1 MSLAK
6 GEEGQHQMKEPRSEY
21 FSCLHIHMHLCA
33 HVCISHVCK
42 CNQSLWFMFW
52 ITKQPHHMAYKLSDV
67 GFKSDQ
73 KSPNH
78 LIHQYIWNR
87 TLLFVLYFIIVACHI
102 VQFTFEYSRWA

>member
-1 MSLAK
+1 
-6 GEEGQHQMKEPRSEY
+6 
-21 FSCLHIHMHLCA
+21 
-33 HVCISHVCK
+33 
-42 CNQSLWFMFW
+42 
-52 ITKQPHHMAYKLSDV
+52 MAYKLSDV

-78 LIHQYIWNR
+78 LIHQYICNR